1 MAVPVKPTVVRKVS
15 APVAVSFE
23 ETLPCSVKA
32 CPVDPIVRALVGVM
46 VLVLNVPTEAVALT
60 VSAVP
65 EAVKV
70 VAPEIV
76 LAEEPVCVYEVD

>member
-1 MAVPVKPTVVRKVS
+1 M
-15 APVAVSFE
+15 
-23 ETLPCSVKA
+23 
-32 CPVDPIVRALVGVM
+32 
-46 VLVLNVPTEAVALT
+46 VLNVPTEAVALT

-76 LAEEPVCVYEVD
+76 LAEDPVCVYDPLLVIPVTPVRAPELMIKPLMVLTVVGAVMAPAVARVPVKLAALEMV